1 MLTAIERILILAPW
15 LVGNL
20 NAGAQLIYVFEQVD
34 GRPLIESVMRRLVL
48 GWSVKVMD
56 VSEA

>member
-20 NAGAQLIYVFEQVD
+20 NAGAQLIDIFEQVD
-34 GRPLIESVMRRLVL
+34 VRPLIESVMRRLVL